1 MAFPVFEKKEDI
13 PKGFED
19 DYEEK
24 EGKFHPKV
32 PDVKARRRRSRR
44 NASGRTTRRK
54 ARVEGR
60 ERVAEET
67 EGSGTRRQHLRRAV
81 ERNFARKMQ
90 RNERPSLILFS
101 PNW

>member
-32 PDVKARRRRSRR
+32 PDVKGAQTALEAERKRADDEKKARVDAENKLAEARRKEAAREGNISDEQLTKLREED
-44 NASGRTTRRK
+44 AARRK
-54 ARVEGR
+54 ADLEPVQSE
-60 ERVAEET
+60 
-67 EGSGTRRQHLRRAV
+67 
-81 ERNFARKMQ
+81 
-90 RNERPSLILFS
+90 
-101 PNW
+101 